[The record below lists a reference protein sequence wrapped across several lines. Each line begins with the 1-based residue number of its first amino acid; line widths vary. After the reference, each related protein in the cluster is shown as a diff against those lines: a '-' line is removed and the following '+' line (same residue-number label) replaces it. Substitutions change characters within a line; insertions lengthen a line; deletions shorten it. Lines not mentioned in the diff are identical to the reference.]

1 MLFTERQ
8 GAQGIRPAS
17 DDKKG
22 TVMER
27 LAGKVAV
34 ITGGASGMGASHA
47 RLFAAEGANVVITD
61 IDEDSGAA
69 LADELGANALFVKH
83 DVSDPASW
91 ADVVVAANDRFGPI
105 TVLVNNA
112 GVTGPIT
119 QIAELS
125 DHDYLRTV
133 NIDLNGSFYGTRAVV
148 PEMTAAGGGAI
159 VNISSVAGFSHLP
172 GTPNAAYTTAK
183 FGVRGLT
190 KATAAEY
197 GSRNI
202 RVNSVH
208 PGPVATPLFLE
219 TLPEETIAAIVAAV
233 PLGRLAGPEEVSQL
247 ILFLVSDDASYITG
261 GEYVID
267 GGMLAQ

>member
-1 MLFTERQ
+1 
-8 GAQGIRPAS
+8 
-17 DDKKG
+17 
-22 TVMER
+22 MER
-27 LAGKVAV
+27 LTGKVAV
-34 ITGGASGMGASHA
+34 ITGGATGMGASHA
-47 RLFAAEGANVVITD
+47 RLFVAEGANVVIAD
-61 IDEDSGAA
+61 VDEDSGAA
-69 LADELGANALFVKH
+69 LADELGASALFVKH
-83 DVSDPASW
+83 DVSDPVSW
-91 ADVVVAANDRFGPI
+91 ADVVVAAKGRFGPI

-112 GVTGPIT
+112 GVAGPIA

-125 DHDYLRTV
+125 DHDYLRTMDV
-133 NIDLNGSFYGTRAVV
+133 DLNGLFYGTRAVV
-148 PEMTAAGGGAI
+148 PDMTAAGGGVI
-159 VNISSVAGFSHLP
+159 VNISSVAGFSHIP

-208 PGPVATPLFLE
+208 PGPIATPMMLD
-219 TLPEETIAAIVAAV
+219 TLPEETKAAIVAAV
-233 PLGRLAGPEEVSQL
+233 PLGRMADPEEVSRL